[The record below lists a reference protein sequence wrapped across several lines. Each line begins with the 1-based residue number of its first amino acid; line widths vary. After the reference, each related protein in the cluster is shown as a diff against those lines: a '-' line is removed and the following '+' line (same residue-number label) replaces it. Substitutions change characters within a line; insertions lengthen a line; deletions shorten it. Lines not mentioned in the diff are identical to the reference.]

1 MKPKVVYITLYRGT
15 YQPVCACGSGYLA
28 MTLSRMSHKVVPYC
42 FFCKQYTLEYKKI
55 MIEDLTFGYNWNG
68 KLNCNCFT
76 TIRMHNPRK
85 YQPGNKLNVVLQGK
99 PKGTATVLE
108 VKQFRL
114 DKLNEFT
121 ARIDTGYPLEECRKM
136 IREMYKNKPLVN
148 FETQLFD
155 LCPAAI

>member
-1 MKPKVVYITLYRGT
+1 MDNLN
-15 YQPVCACGSGYLA
+15 
-28 MTLSRMSHKVVPYC
+28 
-42 FFCKQYTLEYKKI
+42 
-55 MIEDLTFGYNWNG
+55 FGYNWNG

-85 YQPGNKLNVVLQGK
+85 YQVGSKLYVLLQGK
-99 PKGTATVLE
+99 ARGIATILA
-108 VKQFRL
+108 VKPFYL

-121 ARIDTGYPLEECRKM
+121 SRIDTGYPLEECKRM

-155 LCPAAI
+155 LVLLQYDKQKTVTLFDK